1 MKTKALL
8 RRLSKMFPKR
18 LGEWYDHLGLQVGK
32 LPEDVNK
39 IMVCLDFDDEIY
51 DIAVK
56 ENVDLIITHHP
67 FIFGKLKKVLERDP
81 VKKALY
87 EKMAE
92 KNIPIVSYHTNF
104 DAGEGGMNCAL
115 TEALGLENIK
125 RLKTFPMAMG
135 GTLKE
140 EMEVHEFAK
149 YAKERLG
156 VSYGLLINEGK
167 PTVKSVAIIGGGGW
181 QEYLNAMQEGYDIY
195 ISGDC
200 PHHGRREIVLNH
212 YNYLDLPHEI
222 ERIFIPTMTKILL
235 SFDKSLDIV
244 QVDHERLPE
253 VI

>member
-8 RRLSKMFPKR
+8 RKLSKQFPKR
-18 LGEWYDHLGLQVGK
+18 LAEWYDHPGLQVGR
-32 LPEDVNK
+32 LPEEVNK
-39 IMVCLDFDDEIY
+39 ILVCLDFDDEVY
-51 DIAVK
+51 DTVLK
-56 ENVDLIITHHP
+56 EKPDLIITHHP
-67 FIFGKLKKVLERDP
+67 FIFGKLKKVLGSDP

-87 EKMAE
+87 DKMVE
-92 KNIPIVSYHTNF
+92 INIPIVSYHTNF
-104 DAGEGGMNCAL
+104 DMGNGGMNFAL
-115 TEALGLENIK
+115 TSTLGLQDIK
-125 RLKTFPMAMG
+125 RLETAPMALG
-135 GTLKE
+135 GKLPH

-167 PTVKSVAIIGGGGW
+167 KNVSSVAIIGGGGW
-181 QEYLNAMQEGYDIY
+181 HEYINAMQEGYDIY

-222 ERIFIPTMTKILL
+222 ERIFIPTMTNILL
-235 SFDKSLDIV
+235 NLDQTLNVV

>member
-8 RRLSKMFPKR
+8 RKLSKQFPKK

-32 LPEDVNK
+32 LPEEVNK
-39 IMVCLDFDDEIY
+39 IMVCLDFDDTIY
-51 DIAVK
+51 DVVVK
-56 ENVDLIITHHP
+56 EKPDLIITHHP

-81 VKKALY
+81 VKKAIY
-87 EKMAE
+87 DKMVE
-92 KNIPIVSYHTNF
+92 INVPIVSYHTNF
-104 DAGEGGMNCAL
+104 DTGEGGMNDAL
-115 TEALGLENIK
+115 TLALGLENRK
-125 RLKTFPMAMG
+125 HLEGCKTAVG
-135 GTLKE
+135 GVLPN

-156 VSYGLLINEGK
+156 VEYGLLIAEGK
-167 PTVKSVAIIGGGGW
+167 PTVKSVAIIGGAGW
-181 QEYLNAMQEGYDIY
+181 GEYLTAMAEGYDIY

-200 PHHGRREIVLNH
+200 PHHGRREIVLNR

-235 SFDKSLDIV
+235 SFDDSLEIV